1 MNVLSNRSGSD
12 LLARDS
18 SCCKRSFAE
27 RISFGLRFCLLEM
40 RRGGT
45 PREEMVSE
53 EEFRMER
60 RVEVE
65 GMVIG
70 ITMGFSDERSR
81 WKLLGSREWIV
92 VNMTDEVGREYVDW
106 TVP

>member
-1 MNVLSNRSGSD
+1 M
-12 LLARDS
+12 ARDS
-18 SCCKRSFAE
+18 SCWKRSFVEE
-27 RISFGLRFCLLEM
+27 RISSALKFSLLEGR
-40 RRGGT
+40 RRGT
-45 PREEMVSE
+45 MFFEEMVSE
-53 EEFRMER
+53 AVFRMER

-70 ITMGFSDERSR
+70 ITMGFSDDSRR

-92 VNMTDEVGREYVDW
+92 VNMTDEVRREYVDW